1 MATLR
6 NLSRR
11 CQGEV
16 LRALTFALKHN
27 ATITIRCAA
36 ARKVSA
42 DSWRRANATP
52 LQRRVDREPRARGA
66 GHTDGCN
73 WPFCRT
79 ATAMGGAEHG
89 RAIPLADIRVLGY
102 PGPQSPVPG
111 FGDNKLA
118 LSGLSSHSFASG
130 GGSRF
135 TVMFGQ
141 TRAYSALMPSH
152 FSSPASVSGL
162 IASTGHS
169 GSQARQ
175 SMHSSGWMTS
185 MFSPS

>member
-42 DSWRRANATP
+42 DSWHRRNETR
-52 LQRRVDREPRARGA
+52 LQRRGDRERRARGA

-73 WPFCRT
+73 WPFCRN
-79 ATAMGGAEHG
+79 ATAIGRKERIPGRHG
-89 RAIPLADIRVLGY
+89 TILRRLQA
-102 PGPQSPVPG
+102 SPR
-111 FGDNKLA
+111 K
-118 LSGLSSHSFASG
+118 
-130 GGSRF
+130 
-135 TVMFGQ
+135 
-141 TRAYSALMPSH
+141 
-152 FSSPASVSGL
+152 SVTWVC
-162 IASTGHS
+162 AAK
-169 GSQARQ
+169 QWR
-175 SMHSSGWMTS
+175 
-185 MFSPS
+185 P